1 MKLRGILLLICLA
14 CLSFLK
20 AQTNGDEKTVVCY
33 SDHISQD
40 VPRRQTLLKKES
52 NAARNKGV
60 IKSRLGKF
68 VVGYDDNSFMTD
80 GVRHCL
86 KLALDVWE
94 DKINI
99 KVPVS
104 FYLSVSENMDPDIAI
119 STRVTYSRKSE
130 DTSLPDNLYSQ
141 EFPYGIPVNDTI
153 MVNAGIDWDSSWQY
167 DDGYNGSVCL
177 LSGFMR
183 HIGHVLGFGSSL
195 VERASGVG
203 FAVNHTPSA
212 FDRLIYNGEQSLADL
227 KDAEGKEFERF
238 FANKDVRLKSDGF
251 VYDMYDTDGF
261 ILGVSGVYF
270 SLGRDNILEYPI
282 HDLSQRLPVNHET
295 LNVLQATGWDV
306 YSHDRYIL

>member
-20 AQTNGDEKTVVCY
+20 AQTNGDEKMVVCY

-153 MVNAGIDWDSSWQY
+153 MVNAGIDWD
-167 DDGYNGSVCL
+167 
-177 LSGFMR
+177 
-183 HIGHVLGFGSSL
+183 
-195 VERASGVG
+195 
-203 FAVNHTPSA
+203 
-212 FDRLIYNGEQSLADL
+212 
-227 KDAEGKEFERF
+227 
-238 FANKDVRLKSDGF
+238 
-251 VYDMYDTDGF
+251 
-261 ILGVSGVYF
+261 
-270 SLGRDNILEYPI
+270 
-282 HDLSQRLPVNHET
+282 
-295 LNVLQATGWDV
+295 
-306 YSHDRYIL
+306 

>member
-20 AQTNGDEKTVVCY
+20 AQTNGDEKMVVCY

-99 KVPVS
+99 MLICQKQQREILFLFICQCPKTW
-104 FYLSVSENMDPDIAI
+104 I
-119 STRVTYSRKSE
+119 R
-130 DTSLPDNLYSQ
+130 TSLYQ
-141 EFPYGIPVNDTI
+141 
-153 MVNAGIDWDSSWQY
+153 
-167 DDGYNGSVCL
+167 
-177 LSGFMR
+177 
-183 HIGHVLGFGSSL
+183 HV
-195 VERASGVG
+195 
-203 FAVNHTPSA
+203 
-212 FDRLIYNGEQSLADL
+212 
-227 KDAEGKEFERF
+227 
-238 FANKDVRLKSDGF
+238 
-251 VYDMYDTDGF
+251 
-261 ILGVSGVYF
+261 
-270 SLGRDNILEYPI
+270 
-282 HDLSQRLPVNHET
+282 
-295 LNVLQATGWDV
+295 
-306 YSHDRYIL
+306 